1 MTRQRARR
9 GPDLSCWG
17 FHQRRRF
24 VHFGIG
30 IGIWIAIAYATAIER
45 WFIHG
50 VVALGEFRNHI
61 KPIMAKCR
69 RALFSSRP
77 AATAMPIPARR
88 MQTSHLPI
96 EKTTATLS
104 SRVISTAAI
113 CARFPVQESS
123 RIEVGEGIKKI
134 GSCRDAQHV
143 SAYGFHPDRMGY
155 VIMRIA
161 VYIARSGLLCAYSV

>member
-17 FHQRRRF
+17 FHQRRRI
-24 VHFGIG
+24 VHFG
-30 IGIWIAIAYATAIER
+30 IGIWIAIAHATAIER

-50 VVALGEFRNHI
+50 VATLGEIRIHI
-61 KPIMAKCR
+61 QPIMAKCR
-69 RALFSSRP
+69 RPLFSSRP
-77 AATAMPIPARR
+77 TAMPIPMPMPARR
-88 MQTSHLPI
+88 MQTSQLPI
-96 EKTTATLS
+96 EKATATLS

-123 RIEVGEGIKKI
+123 RFEVGEGIKKI